1 MISKI
6 SKLITATLLLAVN
19 FNNSYAINNNINWNN
34 NNVAQINHL
43 YENNMDNVLFNVNQF
58 NNASNN
64 RQTILTYMTQ
74 WINSNPQ
81 MQLNSQLGNTLNML
95 QFHNQQ
101 MVNTTLNFNTQIKM
115 LYDNV
120 FSNNYSN
127 ILLLFAVWD
136 FNMLNKLN
144 NVFNLQQVKQY
155 ISQWRIETRLNNE
168 INEIEQRLV
177 NRIQQHGINDPNQ
190 LNNEYFEVIDSI
202 FRKYYEGV
210 ETFNNTIDN
219 HFWNDNEQQR
229 RNIVNMIRNNL
240 KESFNQRHNY
250 INTLFNNV
258 VNNRNNIINS
268 VQVQNALNQNNVF
281 YQILTNIKQD
291 HEIGDNIKQFL
302 DNYIGDKY
310 DKVSNIFNI
319 NNDQELNYIILILQ
333 ENIVK
338 IYIILDF
345 IKNDIKPTLHET
357 HKMFFK
363 GMNDPSKDNNPASE
377 DTFKTQYLS
386 CMKDAMDVI
395 KGEVNDISERLDDVN
410 VNNNTD
416 KKIVI
421 KDILKQCYT
430 KHINDNINYILKMIT
445 KDQRIDNVYQ
455 DYLNYYANNDENCIN
470 KHMPLP
476 Y

>member
-210 ETFNNTIDN
+210 ETFKTGTSGDI
-219 HFWNDNEQQR
+219 E
-229 RNIVNMIRNNL
+229 
-240 KESFNQRHNY
+240 
-250 INTLFNNV
+250 
-258 VNNRNNIINS
+258 II
-268 VQVQNALNQNNVF
+268 
-281 YQILTNIKQD
+281 
-291 HEIGDNIKQFL
+291 ER
-302 DNYIGDKY
+302 
-310 DKVSNIFNI
+310 
-319 NNDQELNYIILILQ
+319 
-333 ENIVK
+333 
-338 IYIILDF
+338 
-345 IKNDIKPTLHET
+345 
-357 HKMFFK
+357 
-363 GMNDPSKDNNPASE
+363 SK
-377 DTFKTQYLS
+377 
-386 CMKDAMDVI
+386 
-395 KGEVNDISERLDDVN
+395 
-410 VNNNTD
+410 
-416 KKIVI
+416 
-421 KDILKQCYT
+421 
-430 KHINDNINYILKMIT
+430 
-445 KDQRIDNVYQ
+445 
-455 DYLNYYANNDENCIN
+455 
-470 KHMPLP
+470 
-476 Y
+476 